1 VKQLVISLFI
11 FIALGPLNG
20 AQEESA
26 SPAEEEKMYP
36 DASEIPK
43 NYEIG
48 DEENRLISSDGK
60 YAVLFPVRNEASDE
74 ENGPPYP
81 RNLLVRLKPYTVL
94 AKVRQPGLP
103 IGWRDKLLA
112 EWNGNTVVAIY
123 VESKWGITDLSVYEI
138 DNDNLK
144 RAHAIFTEAC
154 KYFDRDFH
162 QRFLRK
168 YPKEYDHYTF
178 VGHEET
184 PDFEFKGRQV
194 IVNLYGE
201 NKPNLAPGPIWS
213 AELHGIWN
221 LDTGKFDTVDFKPG
235 KISIRK
241 PEDI

>member
-1 VKQLVISLFI
+1 MKTLLIYLMAVSLCEISMR
-11 FIALGPLNG
+11 
-20 AQEESA
+20 AQDA
-26 SPAEEEKMYP
+26 SPSSAPSP

-48 DEENRLISSDGK
+48 DEENRLISPDEK

-81 RNLLVRLKPYTVL
+81 PNSLVRLKPYTVL

-123 VESKWGITDLSVYEI
+123 VESKWGIADLSVYEI
-138 DNDNLK
+138 DNDKLK
-144 RAHAIFTEAC
+144 RAHPIFTEAR

-162 QRFLRK
+162 QRFLKK

-178 VGHEET
+178 VGQEEV

-194 IVNLYGE
+194 MVNLYAE
-201 NKPNLAPGPIWS
+201 NKPNVAPGPIWS

-221 LDTGKFDTVDFKPG
+221 LDTGKFGKVNFKPG
-235 KISIRK
+235 PISIRK
-241 PEDI
+241 QEDI